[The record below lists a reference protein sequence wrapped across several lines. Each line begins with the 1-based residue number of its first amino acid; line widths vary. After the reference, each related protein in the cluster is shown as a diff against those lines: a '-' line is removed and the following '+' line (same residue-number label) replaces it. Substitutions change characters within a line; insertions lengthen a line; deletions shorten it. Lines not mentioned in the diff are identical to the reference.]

1 MIHCQDGARVRR
13 KAIFQ
18 HTPNDTHTGCPVNR
32 LPGSLYLYPQFFVN
46 GSGSEPSASS
56 SVPAVPGQPSS
67 P

>member
-1 MIHCQDGARVRR
+1 MDPLSGWSQGA
-13 KAIFQ
+13 AESNIPAP
-18 HTPNDTHTGCPVNR
+18 PNDTHTGCPVNR

-46 GSGSEPSASS
+46 GSGSEPSDSG